1 MRKVLAILIAAGI
14 VAGWAITSTDSFEVL
29 AQEGAPR
36 LNRIRPSR
44 ITSGAPTFTV
54 LLEGKRFVQGAK
66 VRLDGVDLDSSRV
79 AKDGKAILAE
89 IDPSVVA
96 APGTHT
102 IEAVNPDG
110 MISGT
115 ETLTVVDPD
124 PELVLQLDASNA
136 AEEDQQFPLVFPISG
151 EGFSKRSKALIWGKA
166 SPETIFISDT
176 DLDAVF
182 GAGFTEHPARVP
194 IMIANKGGRLS
205 NVQIFF
211 IVPRPAVID
220 GIDPESVEVGD
231 EDLEIEVFAGN
242 LRPDAEL
249 VVNGFPVEI
258 TRRRDARLEAV
269 IPAAL
274 RAQPGLISVRIQQDG
289 IQSQDFT
296 ITVTPTDDPFIYT
309 SAPALIRQGD
319 TRETIEIVGAN
330 FTSRHTVL
338 LDGEEV
344 NPRNSTRRRLTIVL
358 KRELLSTTGTHTL
371 QVKDE
376 DDNLS
381 NIVSFSVVPDV
392 TVSTVA
398 GELIGFNFDVDCVSS
413 EEARFRRPRRM
424 AFGPD
429 GLIYVTDQQNH
440 AIRTLNPATGE
451 VCTLAGAT
459 GIFGYN
465 DSGNPRDFPVSFS
478 FPNGVAVASNGDVF
492 VTENGNHV
500 VRVIQGRGA
509 AMTVSTF
516 AGRFREESDR
526 DRQNRFQSTRNGKSG
541 YFDDE
546 VNRSAFNLPDDIIVA
561 PDGTI
566 YLADANNHSIRR
578 IRRDGSQF
586 IVDTIAGNGVPG
598 FADGFVPN
606 ARLNTPT
613 ALALSLDGQFLFV
626 ADTNNNR
633 VRRLEFATG
642 RVTTVAGS
650 GFGGT
655 SDGPAMEA
663 TFFQPIGLAID
674 SEGILYISEV
684 TGNRIRR
691 LDTAG
696 NITTVAG
703 GDGVKF
709 RDGPGLE
716 ARFNSPRGLVID
728 RQRGMLFVAD
738 TEHFSIR
745 AIQLP

>member
-1 MRKVLAILIAAGI
+1 MRKVLAVLIATAM
-14 VAGWAITSTDSFEVL
+14 VACWAIAPTDRFEVF
-29 AQEGAPR
+29 AQEAAPR
-36 LNRIRPSR
+36 LDRIRPSR

-54 LLEGKRFVQGAK
+54 LLEGKRFVQGAT

-79 AKDGKAILAE
+79 AKDGRAMLAE

-102 IEAVNPDG
+102 IQAVNPDG
-110 MISGT
+110 ITSAA

-124 PELVLQLDASNA
+124 PDLTLQLDASNA
-136 AEEDQQFPLVFPISG
+136 AEEDQQFPLLFPISG
-151 EGFSKRSKALIWGKA
+151 QGFSKRSKALIWGKT
-166 SPETIFISDT
+166 SPETVFISDT
-176 DLDAVF
+176 ELNAVF

-194 IMIANKGGRLS
+194 IMIANRGGRLS

-211 IVPRPAVID
+211 VVARPASID
-220 GIDPESVEVGD
+220 SIDPESVEVGD

-249 VVNGFPVEI
+249 VVNGLPVEI
-258 TRRRDARLEAV
+258 TRRRDARLEAT

-289 IQSQDFT
+289 IQSRDFT
-296 ITVTPTDDPFIYT
+296 ITVTPTEEPFIYT

-330 FTSRHTVL
+330 FSGKHKVL

-344 NPRNSTRRRLTIVL
+344 NPRNSTRRRLTIVV
-358 KRELLSTTGTHTL
+358 KSELLSTIGTHTL

-376 DDNLS
+376 NDNLS
-381 NIVSFSVVPDV
+381 NVVSFSVVPDV
-392 TVSTVA
+392 TVSTLA
-398 GELIGFNFDVDCVSS
+398 GERGGFNFDVDCVSS

-429 GLIYVTDQQNH
+429 GLIYLTDQQNH
-440 AIRTLNPATGE
+440 AIRTINPVTGE
-451 VCTLAGAT
+451 VCTVAGAT

-465 DSGNPRDFPVSFS
+465 DSGNPRDFAVSFS

-492 VTENGNHV
+492 VTENGNQV
-500 VRVIQGRGA
+500 IRLIQGRGS

-516 AGRFREESDR
+516 AGRVKEETDR
-526 DRQNRFQSTRNGKSG
+526 DRQNRFRSTRNGKSG

-546 VNRSAFNLPDDIIVA
+546 VGNSAFNLPDDIIIA
-561 PDGTI
+561 PDGTM
-566 YLADANNHSIRR
+566 YLADANNHAIRR
-578 IRRDGSQF
+578 IRLDGSRF
-586 IVDTIAGNGVPG
+586 IVETVAGNGVPG

-606 ARLNTPT
+606 ARFNTPT
-613 ALALSLDGQFLFV
+613 ALALSLDGRFLFV

-633 VRRLEFATG
+633 VRRIELATG
-642 RVTTVAGS
+642 QVTTVAGS
-650 GFGGT
+650 GLGGT
-655 SDGPAMEA
+655 SDGPATEA

-691 LDTAG
+691 LDTEG

-716 ARFNSPRGLVID
+716 ARFNSPRGLSID
-728 RQRGMLFVAD
+728 RQRGILFVAD
-738 TEHFSIR
+738 TEHFSLR